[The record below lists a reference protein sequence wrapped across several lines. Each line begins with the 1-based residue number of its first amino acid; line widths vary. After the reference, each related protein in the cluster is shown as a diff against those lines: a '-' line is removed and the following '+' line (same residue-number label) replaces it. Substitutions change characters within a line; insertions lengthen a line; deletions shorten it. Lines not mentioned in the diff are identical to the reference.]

1 MEVVDSESTVDF
13 QRAQEKLNWRS
24 TSWLFYEINTVI
36 WFKSGMSSYNGDS
49 GNERIVSSQTQFT
62 LV

>member
-1 MEVVDSESTVDF
+1 MVVVDSESTVDF
-13 QRAQEKLNWRS
+13 QRSQEKLNWKS
-24 TSWLFYEINTVI
+24 TSWIFYEINTVI